1 MAKWTLEQKTDAA
14 EIITLKSKNSKQR
27 TEISRLTMALEKATK
42 EKLSLLQDI
51 KWMRGEKTGT

>member
-27 TEISRLTMALEKATK
+27 TEIARLTMALEKATK

>member
-1 MAKWTLEQKTDAA
+1 MTKWTLEQKTDAA

-27 TEISRLTMALEKATK
+27 TEIARLTMALEKATK

>member
-1 MAKWTLEQKTDAA
+1 MAKRTLEQKTDAA

-42 EKLSLLQDI
+42 EKH
-51 KWMRGEKTGT
+51 